1 MHPSWGLC
9 WPSHSHHSQQPSS
22 RAEAHGV
29 HGAHHAHAPRRS
41 SQSRGGSRQQ
51 AARSKR
57 TRAPHTRQPAAG
69 GRCGIQYC
77 LSDFQLPFTGSILAA
92 VGSHIIVHCACKR
105 QPQFASSKQQCIH
118 STASHQN
125 PHKKRHF
132 SLFSEALSEQSYNFR
147 ECEHFSFFDGPGTW
161 QSSTWQSLCLSQS
174 CFCERLRQHFPN
186 QSRLSNSTRSKW
198 SASRCLLRGYKRG
211 FKPERI

>member
-22 RAEAHGV
+22 RAEAPGV
-29 HGAHHAHAPRRS
+29 HGAHHAHAPRRNS
-41 SQSRGGSRQQ
+41 QQSRVAAAGSAQQ
-51 AARSKR
+51 AHAS
-57 TRAPHTRQPAAG
+57 TAHTAASSW
-69 GRCGIQYC
+69 RPLRNSV
-77 LSDFQLPFTGSILAA
+77 LSTAFTGSILAV
-92 VGSHIIVHCACKR
+92 VGSHIIMHCACKR
-105 QPQFASSKQQCIH
+105 QPQSQFASSSQLCIH

-161 QSSTWQSLCLSQS
+161 QSSTWQSSCLLSQS
-174 CFCERLRQHFPN
+174 WQGEAYLAE
-186 QSRLSNSTRSKW
+186 SKG
-198 SASRCLLRGYKRG
+198 APKL
-211 FKPERI
+211 